1 MTQVSTDIARNL
13 SAAKKTASYDK
24 AAKLL
29 LSNKDILANI
39 LKECVSEFQE
49 FDRNFIRDKCLLD
62 GVSVDKY
69 SVDWDA
75 PDDDSN
81 GAESITGLNPED
93 NTILEGKRNFDL
105 LFEAQVPLT
114 ENNRRRRKKAKG
126 HQDAAASGKEDAA
139 SSDEPEKIVLMFN
152 LEVQQDTSPDYP
164 LINRAIFYICR
175 MIGRQQRMIKDF
187 DYSKMRKVYSIWICP
202 NPKNETSNRIFRYR
216 FHPCQA
222 LKEVLKNDET
232 YVDESDDLM
241 KTLLEENQHD
251 LMEIIFIYVANNQ
264 LDSPTPVIKML
275 GNLFSRQKTVD
286 ERKKILENEFGIRMT
301 KEDTGRMDEM
311 CNMGQA
317 LLDEGI
323 EIGEAKG
330 IKIGEAKGIKIGE
343 AKGKAEGK
351 AEGKIEGIKIARL
364 GSVKNARKELGCTWE
379 RAMAVVGIPEN
390 EYAEYKEML
399 NKEGQALT

>member
-105 LFEAQVPLT
+105 LFEAQVPVT
-114 ENNRRRRKKAKG
+114 ENNRRRRKKSKG
-126 HQDAAASGKEDAA
+126 HQNAAASGNEDSAS

-216 FHPCQA
+216 FQPYHA
-222 LKEVLKNDET
+222 LKEALKNGDT
-232 YVDESDDLM
+232 YVDESDDLLQ
-241 KTLLEENQHD
+241 TLLEENQHD

-275 GNLFSRQKTVD
+275 GNLFSRQKSVD
-286 ERKKILENEFGIRMT
+286 ERKKILENEFGISMT
-301 KEDTGRMDEM
+301 KEDTGRMNEM

-317 LLDEGI
+317 LLEEGI

-330 IKIGEAKGIKIGE
+330 IKIGEAKGEAKGIKIGE
-343 AKGKAEGK
+343 AK
-351 AEGKIEGIKIARL
+351 GIKIARL

-379 RAMAVVGIPEN
+379 RAMAVVGVPEN
-390 EYAEYKEML
+390 EYEEYKEML
-399 NKEGQALT
+399 KNEGLALT

>member
-13 SAAKKTASYDK
+13 STAQKQACYDK

-62 GVSVDKY
+62 GVNVDKY

-75 PDDDSN
+75 PDDNSADN
-81 GAESITGLNPED
+81 AESITGLNPED

-105 LFEAQVPLT
+105 LFEAQVPVT
-114 ENNRRRRKKAKG
+114 ENNRRRRKKSKG
-126 HQDAAASGKEDAA
+126 HQNAAASGNEDSAS

-216 FHPCQA
+216 FQPYHA
-222 LKEVLKNDET
+222 LKEALKNGDT
-232 YVDESDDLM
+232 YVDESDDLLQ
-241 KTLLEENQHD
+241 TLLEENQHD

-275 GNLFSRQKTVD
+275 GNLFSRQKSVD
-286 ERKKILENEFGIRMT
+286 ERKKILENEFGISMT
-301 KEDTGRMDEM
+301 KEDTGRMNEM

-317 LLDEGI
+317 LLEEGI

-330 IKIGEAKGIKIGE
+330 IKIGEAKGEAKGIKIGE
-343 AKGKAEGK
+343 AK
-351 AEGKIEGIKIARL
+351 GIKIARL
-364 GSVKNARKELGCTWE
+364 GSVKDARKELGCTWE
-379 RAMAVVGIPEN
+379 RAMAVVGVPEN
-390 EYAEYKEML
+390 EYEEYKEML
-399 NKEGQALT
+399 KNEGQALT

>member
-13 SAAKKTASYDK
+13 STAQKQARYDK

-29 LSNKDILANI
+29 LSNKDVLANI

-49 FDRNFIRDKCLLD
+49 FDRKFIRDKCLLD

-75 PDDDSN
+75 PDDGSV
-81 GAESITGLNPED
+81 GAESIIGLNTED

-105 LFEAQVPLT
+105 LFEAQVPVT
-114 ENNRRRRKKAKG
+114 ENNRRCRKKAKG
-126 HQDAAASGKEDAA
+126 HQNAAASGNENSAS

-152 LEVQQDTSPDYP
+152 LEIQQDTSPDYP

-216 FHPCQA
+216 FQPYQA
-222 LKEVLKNDET
+222 LKEALKNNKT
-232 YVDESDDLM
+232 YVDESDELM

-286 ERKKILENEFGIRMT
+286 ERKKILENEFGISMT
-301 KEDTGRMDEM
+301 KEDTGRY
-311 CNMGQA
+311 
-317 LLDEGI
+317 
-323 EIGEAKG
+323 
-330 IKIGEAKGIKIGE
+330 
-343 AKGKAEGK
+343 
-351 AEGKIEGIKIARL
+351 
-364 GSVKNARKELGCTWE
+364 E
-379 RAMAVVGIPEN
+379 RNVQHGTSTVR
-390 EYAEYKEML
+390 
-399 NKEGQALT
+399 